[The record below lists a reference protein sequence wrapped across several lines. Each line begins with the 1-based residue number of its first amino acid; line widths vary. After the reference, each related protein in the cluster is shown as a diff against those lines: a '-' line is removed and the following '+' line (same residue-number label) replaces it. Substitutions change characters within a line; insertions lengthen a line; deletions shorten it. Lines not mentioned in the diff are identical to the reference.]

1 MSENESIQMN
11 RGTKRKMDSMSD
23 SVYQMSRDELIDL
36 VNELRRKV
44 NELEKESKKRKTNAS
59 NQSSSEPP
67 SEKELKV
74 EKIVE
79 QKGQQR
85 DQESEIWHA
94 NAKPKVEVWSA
105 LYFLSQI
112 LYITSLREN
121 R

>member
-1 MSENESIQMN
+1 MSENDSIQMN

-67 SEKELKV
+67 SEKELAKLRKSLSK
-74 EKIVE
+74 KINDAI
-79 QKGQQR
+79 KKAKFGTR
-85 DQESEIWHA
+85 
-94 NAKPKVEVWSA
+94 NAKPRVQV
-105 LYFLSQI
+105 
-112 LYITSLREN
+112 
-121 R
+121 